1 MLFDPSTVAAQAPE
15 YAYDFPRQGR
25 RLIARSEGIMATF
38 VAGVQVYD
46 HNTHTG
52 ALPGRILRSYE

>member
-1 MLFDPSTVAAQAPE
+1 MIS
-15 YAYDFPRQGR
+15 RQGR

-52 ALPGRILRSYE
+52 ALPGRILRVTSRARHS